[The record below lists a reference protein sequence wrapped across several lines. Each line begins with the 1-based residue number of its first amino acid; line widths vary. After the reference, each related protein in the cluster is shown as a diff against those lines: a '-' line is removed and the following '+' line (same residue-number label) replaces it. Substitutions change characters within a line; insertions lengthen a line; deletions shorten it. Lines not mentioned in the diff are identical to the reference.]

1 VRVIQTFRYK
11 LKWFLAYRLS
21 ILLKQVKIR
30 NLIRDSGYFVDD
42 KKLLVILNLFG
53 QSPNSFHEEISRCA
67 VGSKSQNAQDLLVLH
82 LLKFKRDGFFVE
94 FGATDGVEL
103 SNTFILEKNFNWGG
117 ILSEPAQI
125 WRSRLVSS
133 RNSFIDFRC
142 VDSVSGKSVQ
152 FSQTKSFATHSGISE
167 FIEKDFES
175 AKRYKV
181 ETVSLLDLLDH
192 YCAPTVI
199 DYLSV
204 DTEGSEFSIME
215 NYDFSKYRFRIVT
228 IEHNLRQDADKLKD
242 LFIRNGY
249 FHVFQELS
257 DVEHWFVDEELY
269 SYWGDEYFNTK
280 A

>member
-1 VRVIQTFRYK
+1 VHVIQTFRYK
-11 LKWFLAYRLS
+11 LKWFLAYCLS
-21 ILLKQVKIR
+21 ILLKQVKVR
-30 NLIRDSGYFVDD
+30 NLIRDSGFFIDD
-42 KKLLVILNLFG
+42 KKLFLILNLFG
-53 QSPNSFHEEISRCA
+53 GSRNSSHEAFSRCA
-67 VGSKSQNAQDLLVLH
+67 VASKSQNAQDLLVLY
-82 LLKFKRDGFFVE
+82 LLEFKRDGFFVE

-117 ILSEPAQI
+117 ILSEPARI

-142 VDSVSGKSVQ
+142 VDSVSGKRIE

-167 FIEKDFES
+167 FMEKEIKT
-175 AKRYKV
+175 AKRYRV

-199 DYLSV
+199 DYLSI

-228 IEHNLRQDADKLKD
+228 IEHNLRQDADKLKE
-242 LFIRNGY
+242 LFIHNGY

-269 SYWGDEYFNTK
+269 FYWGDDYFNTK
-280 A
+280 S

>member
-1 VRVIQTFRYK
+1 M
-11 LKWFLAYRLS
+11 S

-42 KKLLVILNLFG
+42 KKLSVILNLIRR
-53 QSPNSFHEEISRCA
+53 SPNFFYEEFSRSA
-67 VGSKSQNAQDLLVLH
+67 VESKSQNAQDLLVLH
-82 LLKFKRDGFFVE
+82 LLEFKRNGFFVE

-125 WRSRLVSS
+125 WRSRLVRS

-152 FSQTKSFATHSGISE
+152 FSQTKLFATHSGISE
-167 FIEKDFES
+167 FVDKDIETVKS
-175 AKRYKV
+175 YKV

-192 YCAPTVI
+192 YCAPRVI

-204 DTEGSEFSIME
+204 DTGGSEFSIME
-215 NYDFSKYRFRIVT
+215 NYDFSKYRFKIVT
-228 IEHNLRQDADKLKD
+228 IEHNMRQDAGKLRD
-242 LFIRNGY
+242 LFIQNGY
-249 FHVFQELS
+249 FHVFQDLS
-257 DVEHWFVDEELY
+257 DVEHWFVDEDLY
-269 SYWGDEYFNTK
+269 FYWGEEYFNRK